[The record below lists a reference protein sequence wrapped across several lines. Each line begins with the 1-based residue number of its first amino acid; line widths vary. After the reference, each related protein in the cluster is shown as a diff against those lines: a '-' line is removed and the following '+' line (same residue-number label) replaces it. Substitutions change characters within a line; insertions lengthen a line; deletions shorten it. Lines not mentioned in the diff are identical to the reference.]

1 MMLTS
6 TAAYASDIASP
17 IEASANPTKSVDA
30 GDSPHAHGR
39 FALARLWWEIA
50 HLNGWGYGRSMLNG
64 GQYPSGHRC
73 MQVRVHL

>member
-6 TAAYASDIASP
+6 FAAYSSDIAAP
-17 IEASANPTKSVDA
+17 IEASANNPTKSAA
-30 GDSPHAHGR
+30 GGVLHAHDP
-39 FALARLWWEIA
+39 FALARLWWEVA

-73 MQVRVHL
+73 TQ